1 MGDIQFVRQGLSFKD
16 INSTGQIIPAYKAGI
31 TEPALRDGADSLLLF
46 NTPGSEP
53 ASVPP
58 PHYCSVTS
66 LIQRS
71 QLEPQVPPL
80 WSGIIKGTMGF
91 VYGPAKSGKTIFC
104 ENLGMSIAAR
114 KVSYWGRPL
123 DSSQVSGVLFI
134 SMEEYWEHRAMRN
147 KRQLGALHLLDGQD
161 FPFRVVDGTFP
172 RYMTSEKDWKTL
184 ETTIASS
191 GADLVFID
199 SFTRLETDEI
209 EKSKVANRVLSKLK
223 ELSVRL
229 RITLIVIHHSCKITD
244 QPLGLAT
251 VAGSRVV
258 GQEAD
263 FILGINRLTNGT
275 RYFKEVSTRYKQE
288 DELVTTFTI
297 GDDFWLTRQR
307 DVQESS
313 LFQPVDHR
321 ENSGNRELVF
331 RTIKSLAEKTGQV
344 KTSDLVSR
352 LKSKLGKTVVYRYIS
367 SLEKESLIDHSE
379 KGYLTIV

>member
-1 MGDIQFVRQGLSFKD
+1 MGDNQFVRPGLDFKD
-16 INSTGQIIPAYKAGI
+16 INSTGQIIPTYKAGI
-31 TEPALRDGADSLLLF
+31 TEPALRDGADSLPLF
-46 NTPGSEP
+46 NTPGCEP

-114 KVSYWGRPL
+114 KESFWRRPL

-147 KRQLGALHLLDGQD
+147 SRQLSALDVLDSPD
-161 FPFRVVDGTFP
+161 FPFKVVVGTFP
-172 RYMTSEKDWKTL
+172 RYMTSEKDWRTL

-223 ELSVRL
+223 ELSVKL
-229 RITLIVIHHSCKITD
+229 RITLIIIHHSCKITD

-251 VAGSRVV
+251 MAGSRVV

-297 GDDFWLTRQR
+297 GDDFWLTGQR

-331 RTIKSLAEKTGQV
+331 RTIKSLAEKTGKV

-352 LKSKLGKTVVYRYIS
+352 LNGKLGKTVVYRYIS